1 MALISAKR
9 ILFVLVIAAVMALL
23 TTTPPIAARTAE
35 PFRMPSVP
43 TLDVEDE
50 AEKIADSAAQIVGW
64 LLGNNDKDNSEK
76 QDTASQM

>member
-1 MALISAKR
+1 VKRILLKR
-9 ILFVLVIAAVMALL
+9 ILFVLAIAAVTALI
-23 TTTPPIAARTAE
+23 TTPPIAARTAE